1 MEEKNIIEEDIK
13 KPLIEIDNDLTEMSK
28 NLKIINSLKD
38 DIEKLI
44 IDLSNSNNNEIVSSI
59 KDKHNKIKNQIK
71 KFMNKKKFIYNY
83 IDNEKLSKK
92 NIVVKKNIEEE
103 NETLIEED
111 NKLESIKENINNM
124 QKKII
129 NLINK
134 LDTKLSQLN
143 IFEKKDELNEEI
155 TKNDI
160 INDKEENEPLSQEQ
174 YKIKSSL
181 LKIKA
186 EIYNEEAKELEKANK
201 MMDQIKIGTREMK
214 LLTGSQGNTINNL
227 IEEHNYIGNKIEK
240 GIGELK
246 EYNSANQNNNSKLV
260 YFLCFVILLIIIFSC
275 LLYYKF
281 KNKK

>member
-28 NLKIINSLKD
+28 NLKIIISLKD

-44 IDLSNSNNNEIVSSI
+44 TNSSNINDTKISSSI
-59 KDKHNKIKNQIK
+59 KEKHNKIKNQIK

-92 NIVVKKNIEEE
+92 NIVVNKNVEEE
-103 NETLIEED
+103 NENLIESE

-124 QKKII
+124 QTKIMK
-129 NLINK
+129 LVNK
-134 LDTKLSQLN
+134 LDKELSQLN
-143 IFEKKDELNEEI
+143 KYEKKDELNEEI

-160 INDKEENEPLSQEQ
+160 INDTEENDALKQGKYQ
-174 YKIKSSL
+174 IKSSL
-181 LKIKA
+181 LNIKA
-186 EIYNEEAKELEKANK
+186 EIYNEDTKELEKANK
-201 MMDQIKIGTREMK
+201 MMHQIKKGTKEMK
-214 LLTGSQGNTINNL
+214 ILTRSQGDNISNL
-227 IEEHNYIGNKIEK
+227 LEEHNYIGNNIEK
-240 GIGELK
+240 GIGQLN
-246 EYNSANQNNNSKLV
+246 EYNRANKKSNGKLIC
-260 YFLCFVILLIIIFSC
+260 FLCFIIILIIIFSC

>member
-44 IDLSNSNNNEIVSSI
+44 IDLPNSNNNEIVSSI

>member
-44 IDLSNSNNNEIVSSI
+44 IDLSNSNNNEIISSI

-143 IFEKKDELNEEI
+143 LFEKKDELNEEI

-160 INDKEENEPLSQEQ
+160 INDTEENDALKQGKYQ
-174 YKIKSSL
+174 IKSSL
-181 LKIKA
+181 LNIKA
-186 EIYNEEAKELEKANK
+186 EIYNEETKELEKANK
-201 MMDQIKIGTREMK
+201 MMDQIKKGTKEMK
-214 LLTGSQGNTINNL
+214 ILTRSQGDNISNL
-227 IEEHNYIGNKIEK
+227 LEEHNYIGNNIEK
-240 GIGELK
+240 GIGQLN
-246 EYNSANQNNNSKLV
+246 EYNRANKKSNGKLIC
-260 YFLCFVILLIIIFSC
+260 FLCFIIILIIIFSC
-275 LLYYKF
+275 VLYYKF

>member
-44 IDLSNSNNNEIVSSI
+44 IDLSNSNNNEIISSI

-227 IEEHNYIGNKIEK
+227 MEEHNYIGNKIEK

-246 EYNSANQNNNSKLV
+246 EYNSANQNSNSKLI

>member
-1 MEEKNIIEEDIK
+1 
-13 KPLIEIDNDLTEMSK
+13 
-28 NLKIINSLKD
+28 
-38 DIEKLI
+38 
-44 IDLSNSNNNEIVSSI
+44 
-59 KDKHNKIKNQIK
+59 
-71 KFMNKKKFIYNY
+71 
-83 IDNEKLSKK
+83 
-92 NIVVKKNIEEE
+92 
-103 NETLIEED
+103 
-111 NKLESIKENINNM
+111 M

-155 TKNDI
+155 AKNDI

-227 IEEHNYIGNKIEK
+227 IEEHNYIGDKIEK

-246 EYNSANQNNNSKLV
+246 EYNSASQNNNSKLI
-260 YFLCFVILLIIIFSC
+260 YFICFVILLIIIFSC

>member
-1 MEEKNIIEEDIK
+1 MEEKNIIEDDIK

-44 IDLSNSNNNEIVSSI
+44 IDLSNSNNNEIISSI

-83 IDNEKLSKK
+83 IDNEKLLKK

-227 IEEHNYIGNKIEK
+227 MEEHNYIGNKIEK

-246 EYNSANQNNNSKLV
+246 EYNSANQNSNSKLI

>member
-44 IDLSNSNNNEIVSSI
+44 IDLSNSNNNEIISSI

-227 IEEHNYIGNKIEK
+227 MEEHNDIGNKIEK

-246 EYNSANQNNNSKLV
+246 EYNSANQNNNSKLI
-260 YFLCFVILLIIIFSC
+260 YFICFVILLIIIFSC

>member
-227 IEEHNYIGNKIEK
+227 MEEHNYIGNKIEK

-275 LLYYKF
+275 ILYYKF

>member
-1 MEEKNIIEEDIK
+1 MEEKNIIEDDIK

-44 IDLSNSNNNEIVSSI
+44 IDLSNSNNNEIISSI

-227 IEEHNYIGNKIEK
+227 MEEHNYIGDKIEK

-246 EYNSANQNNNSKLV
+246 EYNSANQNNNSKLI
-260 YFLCFVILLIIIFSC
+260 YFICFVILLIIIFSC

>member
-227 IEEHNYIGNKIEK
+227 MEEHNYIGNKIEK

-246 EYNSANQNNNSKLV
+246 EYNSANQNSNSKLI

>member
-44 IDLSNSNNNEIVSSI
+44 IDLSNSNNNEIISSI

>member
-44 IDLSNSNNNEIVSSI
+44 IDLSNSNNNEIISSI

-155 TKNDI
+155 AKNDI

-246 EYNSANQNNNSKLV
+246 EYNSANQNNNSKLI
-260 YFLCFVILLIIIFSC
+260 YFICFVILLIIIFSC

>member
-44 IDLSNSNNNEIVSSI
+44 IDLSNSNNNEIISSI

-155 TKNDI
+155 AKNDI

-246 EYNSANQNNNSKLV
+246 EYNSANQNSNSKLI

>member
-28 NLKIINSLKD
+28 NLKIIISLKD

-44 IDLSNSNNNEIVSSI
+44 TNSSNINDKEISSSI

-92 NIVVKKNIEEE
+92 NIVVNKNVEEE
-103 NETLIEED
+103 NENLIESE

-124 QKKII
+124 QTKIMK
-129 NLINK
+129 LVNK
-134 LDTKLSQLN
+134 LDKELSQLN
-143 IFEKKDELNEEI
+143 LFEKKDELNEEI
-155 TKNDI
+155 AKNDLK
-160 INDKEENEPLSQEQ
+160 NDTEENEELKQGKYQ
-174 YKIKSSL
+174 IKSSL
-181 LKIKA
+181 LNIKA
-186 EIYNEEAKELEKANK
+186 EIYNEETKELEKANK
-201 MMDQIKIGTREMK
+201 MMDQIKLGTKEMK
-214 LLTGSQGNTINNL
+214 ILTRSQGDNISNL
-227 IEEHNYIGNKIEK
+227 LEEHNYIGNNIEK
-240 GIGELK
+240 GIGQLN
-246 EYNSANQNNNSKLV
+246 EYNKANQKSNGKLIC
-260 YFLCFVILLIIIFSC
+260 FLCFIIILIIIFSC